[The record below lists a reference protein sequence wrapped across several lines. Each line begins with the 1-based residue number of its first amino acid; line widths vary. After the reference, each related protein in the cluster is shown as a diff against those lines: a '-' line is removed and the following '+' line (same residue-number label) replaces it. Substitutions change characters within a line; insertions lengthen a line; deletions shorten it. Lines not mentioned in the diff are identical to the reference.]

1 RCCLGSAHRW
11 PSMQGV
17 AAPAVV
23 VERRVI
29 YNFSDP
35 LVQLSELERFRQKR
49 DSGDS
54 VISQRLY
61 GPPDKQRFEPRP
73 TSPRSIYHGRSA
85 HFRHSVIYE
94 QQVDRPLSSEDLQG
108 KRGIVRF
115 PDRVAD
121 VAQK

>member
-1 RCCLGSAHRW
+1 
-11 PSMQGV
+11 MQGV

-23 VERRVI
+23 VERRFT

-35 LVQLSELERFRQKR
+35 LVQLGDLERFGQNRN
-49 DSGDS
+49 SGDS

-61 GPPDKQRFEPRP
+61 VPGDKQRFEPRLK
-73 TSPRSIYHGRSA
+73 SPRLIYHGRSA

-94 QQVDRPLSSEDLQG
+94 QQVDRPLSSEHLQG
-108 KRGIVRF
+108 KRGIVGF

-121 VAQK
+121 VAQE